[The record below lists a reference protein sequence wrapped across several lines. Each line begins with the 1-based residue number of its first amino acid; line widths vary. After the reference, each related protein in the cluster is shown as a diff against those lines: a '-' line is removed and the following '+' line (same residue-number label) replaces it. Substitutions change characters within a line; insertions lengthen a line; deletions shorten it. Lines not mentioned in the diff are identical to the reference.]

1 MTPLTSPPLPPS
13 AIAALAE
20 LGIASRE
27 QLAAAGAVSTY
38 LLLKAAG
45 KTITE
50 RLLFALAAAE
60 RGLHW
65 QQLTDHDRALL
76 RHALRAH
83 PPIRLVPPQGEQLRY
98 MDEALALAEQGARG
112 GEVPVGAVVV
122 YQGAII
128 GRGYN
133 QPIGR
138 RDPSAH
144 AEMLALREAAAT
156 LDNYRLSG
164 CDLYVTLEPCPMCAG
179 AIVMARLDRVLYGAS
194 EPKTGAAGSQL
205 DLFANRQLNPH
216 TAVFGGV
223 AAERCSKQLSEFFR
237 SRRQQAAE

>member
-13 AIAALAE
+13 AIAALTE
-20 LGIASRE
+20 LGISSRE
-27 QLAAAGAVSTY
+27 QLAATGSVSAY

-45 KTITE
+45 KTATE

-60 RGLHW
+60 RGQHW

-83 PPIRLVPPQGEQLRY
+83 PPVRLAPPLADQQRY
-98 MDEALALAEQGARG
+98 MDEALALAEQGASM

-122 YQGAII
+122 YQGDII
-128 GRGYN
+128 GRGFN

-138 RDPSAH
+138 HDPSAH
-144 AEMLALREAAAT
+144 AEMLALRDAAAA
-156 LDNYRLSG
+156 LGNYRLSG

-179 AIVMARLDRVLYGAS
+179 AIAMARFDRLLYGAR

-223 AAERCSKQLSEFFR
+223 AAEHCSRQLSDFFR
-237 SRRQQAAE
+237 MRRHQDEE